1 MKTTGEKGNIGNNE
15 TKNVEEI
22 RIVLQQGTKA
32 ESKDSSEGLRLTPT
46 SSTTSSTEPLTLQ
59 TDDNKSELPS
69 ASNISAAAQDITLR
83 PAAVVDAW
91 TEESS
96 DSDQSELKKI
106 RIVLDVKEGSNLTEG
121 SHIVNTD
128 DNKIKLDQ

>member
-32 ESKDSSEGLRLTPT
+32 ESKDSSEGLTAT
-46 SSTTSSTEPLTLQ
+46 SSTSSSTEPLTLQ

-91 TEESS
+91 TEESA

>member
-1 MKTTGEKGNIGNNE
+1 MKTPGEKGDIGNNE

-22 RIVLQQGTKA
+22 RIVLQQGTKG
-32 ESKDSSEGLRLTPT
+32 ERKDSSEGLTSS

-59 TDDNKSELPS
+59 TD
-69 ASNISAAAQDITLR
+69 ASNISAAPQDITLR
-83 PAAVVDAW
+83 PAAVVGAW

>member
-32 ESKDSSEGLRLTPT
+32 ESKDSSEGLTST
-46 SSTTSSTEPLTLQ
+46 SSTSSSTEPLTLQ

-69 ASNISAAAQDITLR
+69 ASNISAADQDITLR

>member
-32 ESKDSSEGLRLTPT
+32 ESKDSSEGLTST
-46 SSTTSSTEPLTLQ
+46 SSTSSSTEPLTLQ

>member
-1 MKTTGEKGNIGNNE
+1 MKTTGEQGNIGNNE

-32 ESKDSSEGLRLTPT
+32 ESKDSSEGLTST
-46 SSTTSSTEPLTLQ
+46 SSTSSSTEPLALQ

-69 ASNISAAAQDITLR
+69 VSNISAAPPDITLR

-106 RIVLDVKEGSNLTEG
+106 RIVLDVKDGSNLTEG

-128 DNKIKLDQ
+128 DNKITK

>member
-32 ESKDSSEGLRLTPT
+32 ESKDSSEGLT
-46 SSTTSSTEPLTLQ
+46 STSSSTEPLTLQ

-69 ASNISAAAQDITLR
+69 VSNISAAAQDITLR

-121 SHIVNTD
+121 SHIVKTD
-128 DNKIKLDQ
+128 DNEIKLKQ

>member
-32 ESKDSSEGLRLTPT
+32 ESKDSSEGLTAT
-46 SSTTSSTEPLTLQ
+46 SSTSSSTEPLTLQ

-69 ASNISAAAQDITLR
+69 VSNISAAAQDITLR

-91 TEESS
+91 TEESA

-128 DNKIKLDQ
+128 DNEIKLDQ

>member
-1 MKTTGEKGNIGNNE
+1 MKTTGEQGNIGNNE

-32 ESKDSSEGLRLTPT
+32 ERKDSSEESTST
-46 SSTTSSTEPLTLQ
+46 SSTSSSTEPLTLQ

-69 ASNISAAAQDITLR
+69 VSNISAAAQDITLR

-91 TEESS
+91 TEESA

-128 DNKIKLDQ
+128 DNKIKLEQ